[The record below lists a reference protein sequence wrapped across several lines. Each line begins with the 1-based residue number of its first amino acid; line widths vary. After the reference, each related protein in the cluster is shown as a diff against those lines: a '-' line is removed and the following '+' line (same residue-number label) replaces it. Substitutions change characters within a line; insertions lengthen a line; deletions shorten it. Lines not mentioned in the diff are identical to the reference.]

1 MLTAF
6 IFITGTFNLLAAV
19 LILWF
24 SLHRPHRNS
33 HQHQARAHYLCM
45 QLLEIEKMTN
55 NYQKIEAYNQW
66 RQELQAYGEYC
77 QMATQPSQRKQQL
90 HVI

>member
-55 NYQKIEAYNQW
+55 NYQKIEAYNLW
-66 RQELQAYGEYC
+66 RQELQAYGEHC
-77 QMATQPSQRKQQL
+77 QTIESTHGRNKQL
-90 HVI
+90 RLI